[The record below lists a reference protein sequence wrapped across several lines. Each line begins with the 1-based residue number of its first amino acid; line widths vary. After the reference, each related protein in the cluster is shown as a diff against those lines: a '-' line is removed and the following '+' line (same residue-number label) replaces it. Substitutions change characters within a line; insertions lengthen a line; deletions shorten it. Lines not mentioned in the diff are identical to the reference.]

1 VLPETVLERIV
12 RTAFPHGRVVEVEP
26 LLDGF
31 RNANFKLRLDTAP
44 GLLVLRI
51 YEHDVS
57 LCQKEID
64 LLNLVA
70 GSVPVPALIHAEPRG
85 SEDIPPFALMRFVE
99 GISFRDL
106 RRSGDMEAIAQAA
119 FSAGETLACIGRTTF
134 GKPGWLA
141 PGPLV
146 TKALLD
152 GADPMPRFV
161 DACLATENL
170 QQRMPVNLRDRTH
183 DLLWSK
189 AASLAALSEEA
200 RLVHGDFNRRNLL
213 VQSAAGRWAVAAV
226 LDWEFAVSGS
236 PLADLGNFLR
246 YERAERPIAEP
257 HFSTGYLRAGGAL
270 PPDWRR
276 LAKLMDLTAV
286 CESLTHE
293 QLPGDVTRELL
304 EIVRATVES
313 RDPQFV

>member
-1 VLPETVLERIV
+1 VLPEAVLERIV

-44 GLLVLRI
+44 GLFVLRI

-64 LLNLVA
+64 LLHLVA
-70 GSVPVPALIHAEPRG
+70 GSVPVPALIHAEPRR

-141 PGPLV
+141 PGLRV
-146 TKALLD
+146 TKPLLD

-161 DACLATENL
+161 DSCLATENL
-170 QQRMPVNLRDRTH
+170 QQRMPADLRDRTH
-183 DLLWSK
+183 DLLWSW
-189 AASLAALSEEA
+189 AASLAALGEEA
-200 RLVHGDFNRRNLL
+200 RLVHGDFNGRNLL
-213 VQSAAGRWAVAAV
+213 VRPAAGRWAVSAV
-226 LDWEFAVSGS
+226 LDWEFAVSGA

-246 YERAERPIAEP
+246 YERADRPIAEP

-270 PPDWRR
+270 PQDWRR
-276 LAKLMDLTAV
+276 LAKLIDLTAV

-293 QLPGDVTRELL
+293 ELPGDVTRELL